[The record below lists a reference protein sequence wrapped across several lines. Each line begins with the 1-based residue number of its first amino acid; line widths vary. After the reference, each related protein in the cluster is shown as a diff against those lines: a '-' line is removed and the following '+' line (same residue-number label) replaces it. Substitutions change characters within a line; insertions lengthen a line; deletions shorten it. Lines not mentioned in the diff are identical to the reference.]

1 MALLGLDSS
10 LQSKKEIQMQD
21 VILSIPV
28 KTNASVTP
36 EEIAK
41 VIQRLID
48 IGLADAV
55 ATLEDSNND
64 GDVEAAQLA
73 ANLNIGSAV
82 VSRPLFQDPSFSG
95 PVTVYEGWIKHG
107 GGRIAVGFQVPLG
120 ATEAVRDVAFVAALS
135 KEVEMDLIAIGD
147 SEHPLPEFVGN

>member
-55 ATLEDSNND
+55 DTLEDSNND

-73 ANLNIGSAV
+73 ANLNIGTAV
-82 VSRPLFQDPSFSG
+82 VSKPLFQYPSCSG

-107 GGRIAVGFQVPLG
+107 GGRIPVGFQVPLG

-135 KEVEMDLIAIGD
+135 KEVEIDLIAIGD